1 MLLRTL
7 GVLVAA
13 VTGLGL
19 LAGPAAA
26 GPPVP
31 APAGEAATTVL
42 VPEIGLQ
49 GPAVVD
55 VPVTVRNGSS
65 TRMRDAQVRF
75 AGPVG
80 WQVGPSAVALGAV
93 RPGQDGV
100 AVFQLRVPEQR
111 PGFRVVTFTATV
123 TYKGGDGLGTAT
135 GTRTVTT
142 GEPLASLAEAFD
154 NVGVTSE
161 ADTAPGD
168 FDGDGNSFSA
178 EKLADVGVVPGGTVE
193 ALGATLTWPDVA
205 PGTADNAR
213 ASGQAVAVDGSGER
227 LVLLGSGVGY
237 GAAGTAT
244 VHYTDGTSTSGQV
257 GFPNWSFQEADAHGA
272 TLVASSTGR
281 NRPSGYGD
289 AAYQYRVF
297 AHSVPLDP
305 TRTVDVVVLPANAN
319 LHVFALGLG

>member
-7 GVLVAA
+7 GVLAAA

-26 GPPVP
+26 GPAVP
-31 APAGEAATTVL
+31 APSAEAATTVL

-55 VPVTVRNGSS
+55 VPVTVRNGSG
-65 TRMRDAQVRF
+65 TRMREVQVRF
-75 AGPVG
+75 SGPVG
-80 WQVGPSAVALGAV
+80 WQVGPSAVTLGAV
-93 RPGQDGV
+93 RPSQDGV

-111 PGFRVVTFTATV
+111 PGFRVVTFTATA

-135 GTRTVTT
+135 GTRTATT

-161 ADTAPGD
+161 TDTAPGD

-193 ALGATLTWPDVA
+193 ALGATLTWPSV
-205 PGTADNAR
+205 PVGTPDNAR
-213 ASGQAVAVDGSGER
+213 AAAQAVRVDGSGER

-297 AHSVPLDP
+297 AHSVALDP
-305 TRTVDVVVLPANAN
+305 ARTVDFVVLPANAN
-319 LHVFALGLG
+319 LHVFALAVG

>member
-1 MLLRTL
+1 
-7 GVLVAA
+7 
-13 VTGLGL
+13 
-19 LAGPAAA
+19 
-26 GPPVP
+26 
-31 APAGEAATTVL
+31 
-42 VPEIGLQ
+42 
-49 GPAVVD
+49 
-55 VPVTVRNGSS
+55 
-65 TRMRDAQVRF
+65 MRGAHVRF

-80 WQVGPSAVALGAV
+80 WQVGPSSVDLGAV
-93 RPGQDGV
+93 RPGRDGV
-100 AVFQLRVPEQR
+100 ATFQLRVPEQR

-123 TYKGGDGLGTAT
+123 TYQGGDGLGKAS

-142 GEPLASLAEAFD
+142 GEPLGSLAEAFD

-168 FDGDGNSFSA
+168 YDGNGSSLRREA
-178 EKLADVGVVPGGTVE
+178 RGRRRRAGRTVE

-205 PGTADNAR
+205 PGTPDNAR
-213 ASGQAVAVDGSGER
+213 SAGQAVSVAGSGER

-237 GAAGTAT
+237 GAVGTAT

-257 GFPNWSFQEADAHGA
+257 GFPNWSFQEPDAHGA

-281 NRPSGYGD
+281 NRPDGYGD

-297 AHSVPLDP
+297 AHAVALDP

-319 LHVFALGLG
+319 LHVFAVGLG